1 MKHFK
6 ELLDKIDL
14 KKFAHEFQNLETGYF
29 NKDFHYY
36 LECKKQ
42 IIEVDFVVWGFVREN
57 GFELADIDVE
67 DLQLEDEFVVYE
79 WNDIDLLDIELILRT
94 KIKELL

>member
-29 NKDFHYY
+29 NKDFHYS
-36 LECKKQ
+36 LEYKKK

>member
-29 NKDFHYY
+29 NKDFHYS
-36 LECKKQ
+36 LEYKKQ
-42 IIEVDFVVWGFVREN
+42 IIEVDFVAWGFVRKN
-57 GFELADIDVE
+57 GFELNDIDIE

-79 WNDIDLLDIELILRT
+79 WNDIDLLDIELILRS

>member
-1 MKHFK
+1 MTLK
-6 ELLDKIDL
+6 ELLDKVDL

-36 LECKKQ
+36 LEYKKQ